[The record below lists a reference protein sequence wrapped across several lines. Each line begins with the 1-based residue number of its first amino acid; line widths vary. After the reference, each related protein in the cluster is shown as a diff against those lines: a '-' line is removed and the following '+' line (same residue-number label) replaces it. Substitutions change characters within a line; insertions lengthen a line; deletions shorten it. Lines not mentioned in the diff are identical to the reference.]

1 MKRFNSTIRSLLILI
16 LWILAITA
24 AMILTIW
31 FLLVSLYR
39 IVLSR
44 SVILKMIIQN
54 TLRNYRYIR
63 SVAMRVVRDSW
74 STTALPASA
83 AKARTAAASR
93 KLVP

>member
-31 FLLVSLYR
+31 YLLVSLYR

-54 TLRNYRYIR
+54 TLRNYRY
-63 SVAMRVVRDSW
+63 
-74 STTALPASA
+74 
-83 AKARTAAASR
+83 KRTKSLR
-93 KLVP
+93 KEK